1 MNIGTE
7 LNKDIINMKKFLM
20 FIALAITLTA
30 CYTDEDKA
38 KLQAECKALTQQKVN
53 LQSTISRMNDN
64 ISILNTQIHDLRLQK
79 NSLETG
85 REIKY
90 IVKFRIKQS
99 TFTLDIGE
107 HIKNGMNAI
116 ELELPVSKSFYDR
129 VSVGTEI
136 SKSFKM
142 GSLLFNGDFSNLHMT
157 VTGKRME

>member
-1 MNIGTE
+1 
-7 LNKDIINMKKFLM
+7 MKRFLVFAM
-20 FIALAITLTA
+20 FAVIFTA
-30 CYTDEDKA
+30 CYTDDDKNR
-38 KLQAECKALTQQKVN
+38 LQLECKALAQQKEN
-53 LQSTISRMNDN
+53 LQSTVSR
-64 ISILNTQIHDLRLQK
+64 LNNSKTYLLKQIHDLQIQK
-79 NSLETG
+79 SAYETG

-116 ELELPVSKSFYDR
+116 ELELPVNKPFYDK

-136 SKSFKM
+136 SNSFKM

-157 VTGKRME
+157 VTGKRIE

>member
-1 MNIGTE
+1 
-7 LNKDIINMKKFLM
+7 M

-38 KLQAECKALTQQKVN
+38 KLQAECKALTQQKAN

-64 ISILNTQIHDLRLQK
+64 ISTLNTQIHDLRLQK

-157 VTGKRME
+157 VTGKRIE

>member
-1 MNIGTE
+1 
-7 LNKDIINMKKFLM
+7 M

>member
-1 MNIGTE
+1 
-7 LNKDIINMKKFLM
+7 M

-30 CYTDEDKA
+30 CYTDEDKE
-38 KLQAECKALTQQKVN
+38 KLQAECKALTQQKAN

-64 ISILNTQIHDLRLQK
+64 ISTLNNQIHDLRLQK

-116 ELELPVSKSFYDR
+116 ELELPVSKTFYDR

>member
-1 MNIGTE
+1 
-7 LNKDIINMKKFLM
+7 M

-38 KLQAECKALTQQKVN
+38 KLQAECKALTQQKAN

-116 ELELPVSKSFYDR
+116 ELELPVSKTFYDR

>member
-1 MNIGTE
+1 
-7 LNKDIINMKKFLM
+7 MKRFLVFAM
-20 FIALAITLTA
+20 FAVIFTA
-30 CYTDEDKA
+30 CYTDDDKNR
-38 KLQAECKALTQQKVN
+38 LQLECKALAQQKEN
-53 LQSTISRMNDN
+53 LQSTVSR
-64 ISILNTQIHDLRLQK
+64 LNNSKTYLLKQIHDLQIQK
-79 NSLETG
+79 SAYETG

-116 ELELPVSKSFYDR
+116 ELELPVNKSFYDK

-136 SKSFKM
+136 SNSFKM

-157 VTGKRME
+157 VTGKRIE

>member
-1 MNIGTE
+1 
-7 LNKDIINMKKFLM
+7 MKKFLM

-38 KLQAECKALTQQKVN
+38 KLQAECKALTQQKAN

-64 ISILNTQIHDLRLQK
+64 ISTLNTQINDLRLQK

-116 ELELPVSKSFYDR
+116 ELELPVSKPFYDR

>member
-1 MNIGTE
+1 
-7 LNKDIINMKKFLM
+7 MKKFLVFAM
-20 FIALAITLTA
+20 FAVIFTA
-30 CYTDEDKA
+30 CYTDDDKA
-38 KLQAECKALTQQKVN
+38 RLQAECKALVQQKEN
-53 LQSTISRMNDN
+53 LQSTVSRLNDN
-64 ISILNTQIHDLRLQK
+64 ISYLSSQVRDLQVQK
-79 NSLETG
+79 SAYETG

-157 VTGKRME
+157 VTGKRIE

>member
-1 MNIGTE
+1 
-7 LNKDIINMKKFLM
+7 MKKFLVFAM
-20 FIALAITLTA
+20 FAVIFTA
-30 CYTDEDKA
+30 CYTDDDKA
-38 KLQAECKALTQQKVN
+38 MLQAECKALVQQKEN
-53 LQSTISRMNDN
+53 LQSTISRLNDN
-64 ISILNTQIHDLRLQK
+64 VSYLSSQVRDLQVQK
-79 NSLETG
+79 SAYETG

-116 ELELPVSKSFYDR
+116 ELELPVNKSFYDR

-157 VTGKRME
+157 VTGKRIE

>member
-1 MNIGTE
+1 
-7 LNKDIINMKKFLM
+7 MKKFLVFAM
-20 FIALAITLTA
+20 FAVIFTA
-30 CYTDEDKA
+30 CYTDDDKA
-38 KLQAECKALTQQKVN
+38 RLQAECKALVQQKEN
-53 LQSTISRMNDN
+53 LQSTVSRLNDN
-64 ISILNTQIHDLRLQK
+64 VSYLSSQVRDLQIQK
-79 NSLETG
+79 YAYETG

-116 ELELPVSKSFYDR
+116 ELELPVSKSFYDK

-157 VTGKRME
+157 VTGKRIE

>member
-1 MNIGTE
+1 
-7 LNKDIINMKKFLM
+7 M

-38 KLQAECKALTQQKVN
+38 KLQAECKALTQQKAN

-64 ISILNTQIHDLRLQK
+64 ISTLNIQIHDLRLQK

-99 TFTLDIGE
+99 TFTLDIAE

-116 ELELPVSKSFYDR
+116 ELELPVSKAFYDR

-157 VTGKRME
+157 VTGKRIE

>member
-1 MNIGTE
+1 
-7 LNKDIINMKKFLM
+7 MKKFLM
-20 FIALAITLTA
+20 FIALVITLTA

-38 KLQAECKALTQQKVN
+38 KLQAECKALTQQKAN

-64 ISILNTQIHDLRLQK
+64 ISTLNIQIHDLRLQK

-157 VTGKRME
+157 VTGKRIE

>member
-1 MNIGTE
+1 
-7 LNKDIINMKKFLM
+7 
-20 FIALAITLTA
+20 
-30 CYTDEDKA
+30 
-38 KLQAECKALTQQKVN
+38 
-53 LQSTISRMNDN
+53 MNDN
-64 ISILNTQIHDLRLQK
+64 ISTLNTQIHDLRLQK

>member
-1 MNIGTE
+1 
-7 LNKDIINMKKFLM
+7 MKKFLVFAM
-20 FIALAITLTA
+20 FAVIFTA
-30 CYTDEDKA
+30 CYTDDDKA
-38 KLQAECKALTQQKVN
+38 RLQAECKALVQQKEN
-53 LQSTISRMNDN
+53 LQSTVSRLNDN
-64 ISILNTQIHDLRLQK
+64 VSYLSSQVRDLQIQK
-79 NSLETG
+79 SAYETG

-116 ELELPVSKSFYDR
+116 ELELPVSKSFYDK

-157 VTGKRME
+157 VTGKRIE

>member
-1 MNIGTE
+1 
-7 LNKDIINMKKFLM
+7 M
-20 FIALAITLTA
+20 FAVIFTS
-30 CYTDEDKA
+30 CYTENDKV
-38 KLQAECKALTQQKVN
+38 KLQEECKALTKHKKN
-53 LQSTISRMNDN
+53 LETNITRLND
-64 ISILNTQIHDLRLQK
+64 SKTYLLNQIHDLQIQK
-79 NSLETG
+79 SAYETG

-116 ELELPVSKSFYDR
+116 ELELPVSKSFYDK

-136 SKSFKM
+136 SNSFKM

-157 VTGKRME
+157 VTGKRIE